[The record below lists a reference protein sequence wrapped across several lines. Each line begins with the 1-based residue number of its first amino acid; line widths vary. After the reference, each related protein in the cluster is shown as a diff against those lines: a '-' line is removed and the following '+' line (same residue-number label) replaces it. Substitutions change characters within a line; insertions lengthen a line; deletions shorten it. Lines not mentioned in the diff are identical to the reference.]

1 MATIEKRGPYQFRAK
16 NRKKGF
22 KPVSR
27 TFTYLK
33 DAREWAKQKESEME
47 RGLYFDTTEAEN
59 TSLFEALERYA
70 REITSQKKGA
80 YAELPRIRAWQRY
93 PIAQCSLSTIRGKD
107 MAAFREQR
115 LAEGKAVNTIR
126 NELKI
131 ISHLYTVAQKEWGM
145 ESLSNPVKLIRLP
158 QGAQVR
164 DRRLEGDEEERLLDV
179 ARKTRSRMIE
189 PIIIL
194 ALETAARRGEIVS
207 MEWKYIDLN
216 NQTWFLPE
224 TKNGSSRTVPLST
237 RAIAV
242 LRKIKKE
249 PTRIDGRVFFLKPHS
264 ISQAFR
270 RCCKAAKIEDLHFH
284 DLRHEAT
291 SRFFELGLNMM
302 EVASITGHKDLKMLK
317 RYTHLRAEDLAAKL
331 G

>member
-16 NRKKGF
+16 IRKKGF

-47 RGLYFDTTEAEN
+47 RGLYFDTSEAEN
-59 TSLFEALERYA
+59 TTLFEALERYS
-70 REITSQKKGA
+70 REITPQKKGA
-80 YAELPRIRAWQRY
+80 YAELQRIRSWQQRS
-93 PIAQCSLSTIRGKD
+93 IAHCSLATIRGQD
-107 MAAFREQR
+107 MASFREQR
-115 LAEGKAVNTIR
+115 LAEGMAVNTIR

-145 ESLSNPVKLIRLP
+145 ESLSNPVKHIRLP
-158 QGAQVR
+158 HGANAR
-164 DRRLEGDEEERLLDV
+164 DRRLENDEKKRLVDTAKKV
-179 ARKTRSRMIE
+179 RSQVIE
-189 PIIIL
+189 PIIII
-194 ALETAARRGEIVS
+194 ALETAARRSEIAS
-207 MEWKYIDLN
+207 MEWTHIDLKKK
-216 NQTWFLPE
+216 TWFLPN
-224 TKNGSSRTVPLST
+224 TKNGSARTIPLST

-242 LRKIKKE
+242 LEKQKTKPLNITGRIFPIK
-249 PTRIDGRVFFLKPHS
+249 PDS
-264 ISQAFR
+264 ITQAFV
-270 RCCKAAKIEDLHFH
+270 RCCKAAKIDDLHFH